1 MGTRVDLC
9 VFFCFNVKIPF
20 TSCDSYGYSLV
31 ARWWLV
37 CWSTEHHYYWKNCLW
52 KTPFSNQYFVLC
64 PWYLITLSMRL
75 GIDSMPLSIISVGK
89 AKTVWII
96 LFENWLKV
104 SLVRFLLT
112 ASSLSFLPIRWKT
125 FSIRLRSGERAGIL
139 KKWHP
144 TFSIAYL
151 HTLRFF
157 ERSLSWKNNLPF
169 LKHIRKLFFDK
180 LYKLFSI
187 NSPFVLV
194 TFNTPLLCDTP
205 TMNFATR
212 PPEPSFFPLRNTP
225 VWGLGSSLFMF
236 SYEMFL
242 RGMLDCFCGP
252 KKYHHGRMIY
262 LLSRNLWAI
271 FCFD

>member
-37 CWSTEHHYYWKNCLW
+37 CWSTEHHYYWKNWLW

-64 PWYLITLSMRL
+64 SWYLITLSMRL

-194 TFNTPLLCDTP
+194 TFNNTFTMWYSHHELCYASSRT
-205 TMNFATR
+205 F
-212 PPEPSFFPLRNTP
+212 FFPFAQHASLRSWLLFLHVLVRN
-225 VWGLGSSLFMF
+225 VFAWDAGLLLWTQEVSS
-236 SYEMFL
+236 
-242 RGMLDCFCGP
+242 R
-252 KKYHHGRMIY
+252 
-262 LLSRNLWAI
+262 
-271 FCFD
+271 

>member
-1 MGTRVDLC
+1 MVT
-9 VFFCFNVKIPF
+9 
-20 TSCDSYGYSLV
+20 
-31 ARWWLV
+31 RWWLV
-37 CWSTEHHYYWKNCLW
+37 CWSTEHHYYWKNWLW

-96 LFENWLKV
+96 LFENWLQV

-194 TFNTPLLCDTP
+194 TFNNTFTMWYSHHELQNLLFSLC
-205 TMNFATR
+205 ATR
-212 PPEPSFFPLRNTP
+212 QFEVLAPLSSCSRTKCFCVGCWIAFVDPRSTITVEWYTFCPEICGQFFALISKFYMAVRSSGESNPSFLH
-225 VWGLGSSLFMF
+225 W
-236 SYEMFL
+236 
-242 RGMLDCFCGP
+242 
-252 KKYHHGRMIY
+252 K
-262 LLSRNLWAI
+262 
-271 FCFD
+271 